1 MEIFPRWMYARLKYK
16 CTITLLSILEA
27 RKTDDNVQRLMKSL
41 NLEILKRNSV
51 DIFIMYKELCKEQYS
66 REIFNNLSIEPDEEK
81 PETMQNASFIIQ
93 TGFNLFILY

>member
-1 MEIFPRWMYARLKYK
+1 MYARLKYK

-51 DIFIMYKELCKEQYS
+51 DIFIMYKELCKE
-66 REIFNNLSIEPDEEK
+66 
-81 PETMQNASFIIQ
+81 
-93 TGFNLFILY
+93 